1 MRRGTSSLFAVGFLL
16 LMLPGCT
23 ARDTTLKRE
32 DLFTLD
38 IGRLE
43 GEIDLYSDPA
53 LRQGQKSSIAMTDG
67 LFYITNS
74 AGRKITRY
82 NSYGDLLFM
91 IYNEE
96 TNPPL
101 LDLQAIGGMTQ
112 AITRWA
118 IAYPL
123 QNPGAIA
130 IDSRKNIFV
139 ADRLTSDR
147 HRYDKETDILY
158 DTLLLHFDANGQFVE
173 YLGRQ
178 GKGGSPFPYIERI
191 YLSQN
196 DDIVVVSKTG
206 SDYIVYWF
214 SSNGI
219 LQHEILFNNNA
230 VPFPE
235 DGLSGADKGVAG
247 TAKREKLLV
256 SLDGIAIAPD
266 EKIIYVKANYYRELF
281 DETTGILSGSVPD
294 GCSLWFFS
302 VDRNRYVDE
311 TKIPFYENSATI
323 NGRRGN
329 ETLFY
334 TMLGAL
340 GNREVVFFFPAT
352 NGYSIL
358 SLKAGETTRQRKR
371 GFIDVSVEEL
381 EYSDFNLSSNGIISA
396 LLSTEWEAKVVWWR
410 TDMLR

>member
-1 MRRGTSSLFAVGFLL
+1 MWRGRSSFAAGVIGILL
-16 LMLPGCT
+16 LALSGCT
-23 ARDTTLKRE
+23 ERGGAFKRE

-43 GEIDLYSDPA
+43 GEIDLYTELA
-53 LRQGQKSSIAMTDG
+53 QRQRQKSSIAMTDG

-74 AGRKITRY
+74 AGQKITRY

-101 LDLQAIGGMTQ
+101 LDLQAIDGMTS

-130 IDSRKNIFV
+130 IDSQKHIFV
-139 ADRLTSDR
+139 ADCLTSDR
-147 HRYDKETDILY
+147 YRYDKEADILY
-158 DTLLLHFDANGQFVE
+158 DSLLLRFDANGQFVE

-178 GKGGSPFPYIERI
+178 GKGGSPFPHIEHI
-191 YLSQN
+191 SLSLN
-196 DDIVVVSKTG
+196 DDIVVVSRTG

-214 SSNGI
+214 SQDGI
-219 LQHEILFNNNA
+219 LQHEIAFKNDRLP
-230 VPFPE
+230 VPE
-235 DGLSGADKGVAG
+235 SNETLLS
-247 TAKREKLLV
+247 

-266 EKIIYVKANYYRELF
+266 EKIIYVKVDYYREIF
-281 DETTGILSGSVPD
+281 DETTGMRSGNVPD
-294 GCSLWFFS
+294 SCVLWLFS
-302 VDRNRYVDE
+302 IDQNRYIGE
-311 TKIPFYENSATI
+311 TAVPFYENSAI
-323 NGRRGN
+323 VNGRRAS
-329 ETLFY
+329 EELFY

-340 GNREVVFFFPAT
+340 KKREIVFFFPVA

-358 SLKAGETTRQRKR
+358 SLKGAESSQQRKR
-371 GFIDVSVEEL
+371 GFIDVAPDES
-381 EYSDFNLSSNGIISA
+381 EYSNFTFSSNGIITA

-410 TDMLR
+410 TDMAP

>member
-1 MRRGTSSLFAVGFLL
+1 MWRGKSSFAAGVIGILL
-16 LMLPGCT
+16 LALSGCT
-23 ARDTTLKRE
+23 ERGSAFKRE

-43 GEIDLYSDPA
+43 GEIDLYTELA
-53 LRQGQKSSIAMTDG
+53 QRQQQKSSIAMTDG

-74 AGRKITRY
+74 AGQKITRY

-101 LDLQAIGGMTQ
+101 LDLQAIDGMTS

-130 IDSRKNIFV
+130 IDSQKHIFV

-147 HRYDKETDILY
+147 YRYDKEADILY
-158 DTLLLHFDANGQFVE
+158 DSLLLHFDANGQFVE

-178 GKGGSPFPYIERI
+178 GKGGSPFPHIEGI
-191 YLSQN
+191 YLSLN
-196 DDIVVVSKTG
+196 DDIVVVSRTG

-214 SSNGI
+214 SQDGI
-219 LQHEILFNNNA
+219 LQHEIAFKNDRLP
-230 VPFPE
+230 VPE
-235 DGLSGADKGVAG
+235 SNETLLS
-247 TAKREKLLV
+247 

-266 EKIIYVKANYYRELF
+266 EKIIYVKADYYREIF
-281 DETTGILSGSVPD
+281 DETTGMRSGNVPD
-294 GCSLWFFS
+294 SCSLWLFLI
-302 VDRNRYVDE
+302 DQNRYISE
-311 TKIPFYENSATI
+311 TIIPFYENRTI
-323 NGRRGN
+323 VNGRRVS
-329 ETLFY
+329 EELFY
-334 TMLGAL
+334 TMLGTL
-340 GNREVVFFFPAT
+340 KNREVVFFFPAV

-358 SLKAGETTRQRKR
+358 SLKADGSSQQRKR
-371 GFIDVSVEEL
+371 GFIDVAADES
-381 EYSDFNLSSNGIISA
+381 EYSDFAFSSNGIISA

-410 TDMLR
+410 TDMAP